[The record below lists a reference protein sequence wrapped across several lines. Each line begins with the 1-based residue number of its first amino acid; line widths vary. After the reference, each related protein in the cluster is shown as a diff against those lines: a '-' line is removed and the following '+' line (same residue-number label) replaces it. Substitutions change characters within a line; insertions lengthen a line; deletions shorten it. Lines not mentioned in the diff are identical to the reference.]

1 MFKFTFIKQTQ
12 SWGSSTDSHSRIRL
26 QRRGSAGSTRKGFM
40 CAVRSPATVSALRR
54 EVVRSCREH
63 LTFPWF
69 LNPHFPE
76 GHFSRS
82 QQTFLLMEFKGH
94 SGSWPWRSRMHSCGP
109 YHQHSHHSQQSMG
122 LKNTKDNAGTNSPGA
137 LQPLQWADSTRR
149 CIALY
154 LLKIRNLGMWNFYE
168 VPLVLNGMVTKK
180 TRF

>member
-1 MFKFTFIKQTQ
+1 MCSVLT
-12 SWGSSTDSHSRIRL
+12 SHCL
-26 QRRGSAGSTRKGFM
+26 CPQ
-40 CAVRSPATVSALRR
+40 R
-54 EVVRSCREH
+54 EVIRRCKEH

-82 QQTFLLMEFKGH
+82 QQTSLLMEFKGH

-109 YHQHSHHSQQSMG
+109 DHQHSHHSQHSMG

-149 CIALY
+149 RITLY

-168 VPLVLNGMVTKK
+168 VPLVLKWYGHKK
-180 TRF
+180 QDFKLLDSGAQKQT